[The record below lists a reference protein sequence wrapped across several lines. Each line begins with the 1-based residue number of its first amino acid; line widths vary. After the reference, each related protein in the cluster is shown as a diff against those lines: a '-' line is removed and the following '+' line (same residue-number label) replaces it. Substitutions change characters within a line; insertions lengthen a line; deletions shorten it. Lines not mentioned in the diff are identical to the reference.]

1 MPITW
6 GAASFVLS
14 SMVATTVPLSPA
26 LRGQDFPLDGYGP
39 PAPNDRVVATRA
51 RPPRTLD
58 ASEVLSPKAALMN
71 GIGTDE
77 TVLGVKVGDAV
88 RAYPIARVAVEEVLN
103 DTVDNVAIAITW

>member
-1 MPITW
+1 MS
-6 GAASFVLS
+6 GVANFVLS
-14 SMVATTVPLSPA
+14 CLLVPQAPA
-26 LRGQDFPLDGYGP
+26 EPSRSPLDGYGP
-39 PAPNDRVVATRA
+39 PAPNERIVAARA
-51 RPPRTLD
+51 RPPLTLD

-103 DTVDNVAIAITW
+103 DTIDNVAIAITW

>member
-1 MPITW
+1 MPIT
-6 GAASFVLS
+6 GGVASFVLS
-14 SMVATTVPLSPA
+14 SLLWPQAPGARPDS
-26 LRGQDFPLDGYGP
+26 PLDGYGP